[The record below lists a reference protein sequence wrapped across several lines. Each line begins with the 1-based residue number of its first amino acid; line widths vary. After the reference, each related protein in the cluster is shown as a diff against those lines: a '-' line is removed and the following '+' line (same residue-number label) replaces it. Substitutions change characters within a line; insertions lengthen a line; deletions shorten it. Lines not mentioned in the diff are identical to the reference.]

1 MIEVERIS
9 DKNAVQILSK
19 GNHKQQYFYDGNN
32 LYKEPE
38 TITSTR
44 DKKNEDRR
52 KNYDEYI
59 NSYVVVSH
67 NDL

>member
-19 GNHKQQYFYDGNN
+19 GTHKDEYFYDGNN
-32 LYKEPE
+32 LYKVLE

-44 DKKNEDRR
+44 DNKKKERR
-52 KNYDEYI
+52 EENDDI
-59 NSYVVVSH
+59 NSYVIVSH
-67 NDL
+67 HDL